1 MNNSPSLYTMAEEYR
16 QAAERLNDL
25 DLDEQTIADTLEGME
40 GSIEDK
46 AKNVAFWIKNT
57 EATAAAIKEARQ
69 AMAEREKS
77 LLNRADRCR
86 QYLLDCLNMVGKKK
100 VETPF
105 FVISI
110 RKNPKSVVLDDASLL
125 PVEYQRVIPEHREP
139 DKGLIKDAILAGTLV
154 MGAHLE
160 RTQSLSIK

>member
-86 QYLLDCLNMVGKKK
+86 QYLLDCLNMVGKQK

-105 FVISI
+105 FVIST
-110 RKNPKSVVLDDASLL
+110 RNNAESVVLDDASLL
-125 PVEYQRVIPEHREP
+125 PVEYLRVIPESKEP
-139 DKGLIKDAILAGTLV
+139 DKKAIKEAIQAGTLV